1 MLIISFLLIDKK
13 GTPMR
18 KEYTVKEVFNS
29 SKNAENLEQILERIF
44 VQYCI
49 KKLEEI
55 Y

>member
-1 MLIISFLLIDKK
+1 
-13 GTPMR
+13 MR
-18 KEYTVKEVFNS
+18 KEYKVKEIFNN

-44 VQYCI
+44 VQYCL